1 MSSRSVLLVEDDR
14 LTAMAAEQALSRA
27 GFQVVGH
34 VEDEASALRR
44 AQQPAPDYAVVD
56 LDLAGG
62 GSGLRVGEA
71 LAAAGVRVVYAT
83 GHGPAWRQEME
94 DSGAKACLAKPYAA
108 EDVPAAL
115 EVLERLLRGQ
125 QAPAVPEGMHLFID

>member
-27 GFQVVGH
+27 GFQVVGN
-34 VEDEASALRR
+34 VEDEASALRS

-71 LAAAGVRVVYAT
+71 LAAAGARVLYAT
-83 GHGPAWRQEME
+83 GHGPSWRQEME

-108 EDVPAAL
+108 EDLPAAL

-125 QAPAVPEGMHLFID
+125 QAETVPEGMHLFID